1 MKLKKMLLII
11 CLIFFLFTISTVG
24 ASENNS
30 TDQLTNENSLDEL
43 EIIDNSEI
51 ISEPTQH
58 NDVLNKKMIDNGI
71 YYDNKIEI
79 QAENVTINGFDE
91 KMISVRVKNLDYDDE
106 DNSGI

>member
-1 MKLKKMLLII
+1 
-11 CLIFFLFTISTVG
+11 
-24 ASENNS
+24 
-30 TDQLTNENSLDEL
+30 
-43 EIIDNSEI
+43 
-51 ISEPTQH
+51 
-58 NDVLNKKMIDNGI
+58 MIDNGI